1 MQKFES
7 TRNQQIQLEPSL
19 AILQGLSD
27 DGGLFVLRD
36 FGFQKIDISQII
48 NASYLEIAQM
58 IFKFFLE
65 DFSEEEIRDAVHYAY
80 EKNFKTEEVT
90 PLVKVGETHILELF
104 HGPTS
109 AFKDVGLTLLPQ
121 LMSLAI
127 QKQAS
132 GKRVLILT
140 ATSGDTGKAALE
152 GFKDVD
158 NVEIMVFYPK
168 GGVSAI
174 QELQMKTQTGKNV
187 SICAVEGNFDQVQS
201 EIKRLFLEDDFK
213 KQLAEKNIQLSSA
226 NSINIGRL
234 IPQIVYYFS
243 AYAQMVRSKAIN
255 IGDEIDFVVPTG
267 NFGNILAGY
276 YAKKLGLPIGK
287 LICASNE
294 NNVLHEFISTGC
306 YNRQRAFLQTNSPSM
321 DILISSNLE
330 RLLYDLSGQ
339 DHEQVKEWMA
349 KLHDIGNYQLPQSLI
364 EEMQQIFASG
374 YASQEKTKEIIKEV
388 YQKDNY
394 LLDPHSAVAYKVW
407 KDLPQERPT
416 VILATASPYKF
427 VQTVSDAINQTCQL
441 ENEFQMM
448 EKLYEETQVK
458 IPENLASLEELE
470 INHQDDTS
478 ISGMKE
484 FIFKRLDREV

>member
-7 TRNQQIQLEPSL
+7 TRNQKIQLEPSL
-19 AILQGLSD
+19 AILQGLSS

-36 FGFQKIDISQII
+36 FGSKKIDLSRIV

-58 IFKFFLE
+58 VLTFFLE
-65 DFSEEEIRDAVHYAY
+65 DFSEDEIQDAIHLAY
-80 EKNFKTEEVT
+80 GKNFKTEEVT
-90 PLVKVGETHILELF
+90 PLVKIGETHILELF

-109 AFKDVGLTLLPQ
+109 AFKDVGLTILPQ

-127 QKQAS
+127 KKQGS
-132 GKRVLILT
+132 GKQVLILT

-152 GFKDVD
+152 GFKDVE
-158 NVEIMVFYPK
+158 NVEIIVFYPK
-168 GGVSAI
+168 DGVSVV
-174 QELQMKTQTGKNV
+174 QEQQMKTQTGKNV
-187 SICAVEGNFDQVQS
+187 SVCAVEGNFDQAQS
-201 EIKRLFLEDDFK
+201 EIKRLFLEDDFN
-213 KQLAEKNIQLSSA
+213 KQLEEKNIQLSSA

-243 AYAQMVRSKAIN
+243 AYAQMVRSKAIK
-255 IGDEIDFVVPTG
+255 IGDKIDFAVPTG

-287 LICASNE
+287 LICAANE
-294 NNVLHEFISTGC
+294 NNVLHEFISTGY

-330 RLLYDLSGQ
+330 RLLYDLSEQ
-339 DHEQVKEWMA
+339 DNEQVDEWMA
-349 KLHDIGNYQLPQSLI
+349 KLRDNGNYQLPESI
-364 EEMQQIFASG
+364 KEKMQRIFVSG
-374 YASQEKTKEIIKEV
+374 YASQYETEEIIKEV
-388 YQKDNY
+388 YQKDGY
-394 LLDPHSAVAYKVW
+394 LLDPHTAVAYKVW

-427 VQTVSDAINQTCQL
+427 TQTVSDAIGQAGPL

-448 EKLYEETQVK
+448 EKLYKETQVE
-458 IPENLASLEELE
+458 IPENLASLEELP
-470 INHQDDTS
+470 IKHNANTS
-478 ISGMKE
+478 IPGMKE
-484 FIFKRLDREV
+484 FIVQRLYKEV